1 MNTLFIEIIKMS
13 LIHFFNYLD
22 YDSLLDLNLNFS
34 KPQITKNDSYL
45 AKLEKPIFFILPKS
59 EILDVQQDSFGT
71 NICRYMVNVEE
82 HGEFLTFLDNL
93 DSLCVNIAADYSLE
107 WFKQKKETKQLVS
120 RYSNTYTIDEDD
132 HGELVTCDIEV
143 DNLELLSDLNLY
155 NDDDNLNILV
165 CIDGIEFFKK
175 TFKWKLFIDSVVD
188 ELEGEDKEEDDAF
201 DFTNVLEN
209 REKAKPLVAIE
220 KQQKSIKEEVTSRV
234 NNIKKQEKQVN
245 IETQSKL
252 DGIDKT
258 SIAMSEVINKEV
270 IAELA
275 DVANIEKAKNIDI
288 KSTLTNKDKT
298 VKVSDKLSINELE
311 SIITQKKTESKEY
324 LLNAER
330 AKRAS
335 EGLYQK
341 GMQAANEIKK
351 YEERLQELSQ
361 TTSILSQRK

>member
-1 MNTLFIEIIKMS
+1 
-13 LIHFFNYLD
+13 
-22 YDSLLDLNLNFS
+22 
-34 KPQITKNDSYL
+34 
-45 AKLEKPIFFILPKS
+45 
-59 EILDVQQDSFGT
+59 
-71 NICRYMVNVEE
+71 MVNIEE

-132 HGELVTCDIEV
+132 HGQLVTCDIEV

-165 CIDGIEFFKK
+165 CLDGIEFFKK

-201 DFTNVLEN
+201 DFTDILEN
-209 REKAKPLVAIE
+209 REKVKPIE
-220 KQQKSIKEEVTSRV
+220 KQQTKSRV
-234 NNIKKQEKQVN
+234 NNTKKQEQQVN

-258 SIAMSEVINKEV
+258 SIAVSEVINKEV

-288 KSTLTNKDKT
+288 KSTLTNRDKT
-298 VKVSDKLSINELE
+298 GMVSDKLSINELE
-311 SIITQKKTESKEY
+311 SIITQKKNESKEY

-341 GMQAANEIKK
+341 GMQAVNEIKK